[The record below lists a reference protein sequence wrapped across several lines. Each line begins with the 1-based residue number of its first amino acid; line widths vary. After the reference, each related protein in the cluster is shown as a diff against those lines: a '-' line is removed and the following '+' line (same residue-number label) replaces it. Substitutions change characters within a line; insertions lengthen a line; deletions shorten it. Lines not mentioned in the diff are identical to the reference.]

1 MKAAHDDAAPERVS
15 EKNPAPRSVGFSG
28 ASQKSGHLKRSFII
42 AMLETE
48 VELVLL

>member
-1 MKAAHDDAAPERVS
+1 MKAAHDDAAPERVR
-15 EKNPAPRSVGFSG
+15 EKTRRLEASGFLVPVKG
-28 ASQKSGHLKRSFII
+28 AGRLKRSFII